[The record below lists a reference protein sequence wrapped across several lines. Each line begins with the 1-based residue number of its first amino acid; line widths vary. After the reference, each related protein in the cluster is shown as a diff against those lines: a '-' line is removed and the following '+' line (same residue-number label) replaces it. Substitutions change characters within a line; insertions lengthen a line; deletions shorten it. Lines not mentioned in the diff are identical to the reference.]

1 MTPEL
6 FYCLLLFLV
15 AFGATV
21 GVSAYLIPFLRKRK
35 AGQPILEIGPA
46 WHLSKAG
53 TPTLG
58 GLAFIVGIGLSAL
71 LGAILFALRAEQ
83 SALRAMALVLLYAL
97 LCGAI
102 GFVDDYKKLS
112 QKQNKGLTAVQKYL
126 LQLLA
131 SGLFLFLVQTLLGVD
146 TTLALPFSDT
156 VVDLG
161 IFYYPLALVFLT
173 GIVNALNLT
182 DGVDGLLSSTVA
194 VAAAFLLL
202 WGTALANLSVS
213 LLGSLLLGGM
223 VGFLCF
229 NAHPAKVFMGDTG
242 SLFLGACLAGVG
254 IVTGEMAL
262 ILLLSGIYVVE
273 AASVILQVVWFKL
286 SGGKRLFQ
294 MAPLHHHFEKRGW
307 SEWRV
312 VGVFS
317 LGALAFAAL
326 AFLGR

>member
-1 MTPEL
+1 M
-6 FYCLLLFLV
+6 LL
-15 AFGATV
+15 
-21 GVSAYLIPFLRKRK
+21 
-35 AGQPILEIGPA
+35 
-46 WHLSKAG
+46 
-53 TPTLG
+53 
-58 GLAFIVGIGLSAL
+58 
-71 LGAILFALRAEQ
+71 
-83 SALRAMALVLLYAL
+83 
-97 LCGAI
+97 
-102 GFVDDYKKLS
+102 
-112 QKQNKGLTAVQKYL
+112 QKYL

-131 SGLFLFLVQTLLGVD
+131 SGLFLFWAQTLLGVD

-262 ILLLSGIYVVE
+262 ILLLSGIYVIE